1 MNGEKDSA
9 PTISYFVHESEL
21 ARLERV
27 NKRIAAIA
35 AVEATALALIAF
47 LHRMTR

>member
-1 MNGEKDSA
+1 MNGDKEAA
-9 PTISYFVHESEL
+9 PTVSYFVHESEL

-35 AVEATALALIAF
+35 AVEAAALALIVF
-47 LHRMTR
+47 LPRMTR